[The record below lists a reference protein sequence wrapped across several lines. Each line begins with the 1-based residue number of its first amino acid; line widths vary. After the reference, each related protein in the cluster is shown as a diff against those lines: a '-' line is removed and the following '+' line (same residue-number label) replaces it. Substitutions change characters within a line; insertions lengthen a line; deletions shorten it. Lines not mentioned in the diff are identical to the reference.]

1 MKEQIETLGITESN
15 STVASIDAE
24 MMYPS
29 IKYGLV
35 EKAVLHYSKDL
46 DESDMVTMN
55 TCLEF
60 IKFGMGLTL
69 LTFVDKYY
77 LYDGDVPVNERG
89 LTIGGYESA
98 WLADLVMSFLLETAD
113 QSLLDELKYFGIY
126 RDDGLGIFEGKKS
139 IEEVN
144 DWLNKFQSSINQQA
158 TNDFLQ
164 FTAEVWKVGELN
176 MDNVGKTSVN
186 TDDYFPFLDM
196 ELYWGA
202 DSELT
207 FNVHIKPNQE
217 IKYLNDGSS
226 HTPGCFKAI
235 TMGVCY
241 HLMKLTSIND
251 DNGDKKLDELYP
263 LHFKALSK
271 ANLLKEA
278 EIPTLREKKALI
290 EESANDTI
298 SADLK
303 K

>member
-1 MKEQIETLGITESN
+1 MTLGITKSN

-46 DESDMVTMN
+46 DESNMVTMN

-77 LYDGDVPVNERG
+77 LYDGNVPVNERG

-139 IEEVN
+139 IDEVN

-164 FTAEVWKVGELN
+164 FTAEVWKAGEIN
-176 MDNVGKTSVN
+176 MDNVGKTLVN
-186 TDDYFPFLDM
+186 TDNYFPFLDM
-196 ELYWGA
+196 ELHWGA

-241 HLMKLTSIND
+241 CLTKLTSIND

-290 EESANDTI
+290 EKSENDTI
-298 SADLK
+298 SAELK